1 MDPRSNPYTPN
12 AGAAPPALVGR
23 NDQLESFGLL
33 LARMQG
39 GYTEQSLIITGLRGV
54 GKTVLLNRF
63 REQVEAS
70 DWSFVEIEAS
80 KHDDSAL
87 RRELALHFRR
97 LLLEIAPRE
106 RWRDRMQR
114 AANVLRSFTLGID
127 PGGTLTAGLNA
138 TPAQG
143 LADSGQMDVDLTDL
157 FLAVGEAAKDHE
169 TGVVLLID
177 EIQFLSR
184 AQLEG
189 LVKALHKTVQRSVP
203 ITMVGAGLPQI
214 AELAGEAKSYA
225 ERLFKFPEI
234 GALSEA
240 DVSQALREP
249 AETLGVEYDDDAVA
263 AALEFT
269 DGYPYFLQ
277 EVGYAVWSI
286 ASNNRVEA
294 DDIATA
300 RSVVEEKLD
309 SSFFRVRLDRAT
321 QLEAAYLR
329 AMAELG
335 PEAQLASDVA
345 PLLNRTSNQCG
356 PTRSGLVEKGLLY
369 TPMHGYAAFTVPQF
383 DQFMLRVM
391 PVLDPPP
398 IRKRAKGT
406 SIDGGSE
413 SE

>member
-1 MDPRSNPYTPN
+1 
-12 AGAAPPALVGR
+12 
-23 NDQLESFGLL
+23 
-33 LARMQG
+33 MQG
-39 GYTEQSLIITGLRGV
+39 GYTEQSLIVTGLRGV

-63 REQVEAS
+63 REQVESS
-70 DWSFVEIEAS
+70 DWSYIEIEAS
-80 KHDDSAL
+80 KHDDTAL

-114 AANVLRSFTLGID
+114 AANVLRSFTLSID
-127 PGGTLTAGLNA
+127 PAGALTAGLNA

-143 LADSGQMDVDLTDL
+143 LGDSGQMDVDLTDL
-157 FLAVGEAAKDHE
+157 LVAVGEAARDYA

-177 EIQFLSR
+177 EIQFLNR
-184 AQLEG
+184 VQLEA

-234 GALSEA
+234 GALSETDA
-240 DVSQALREP
+240 AKALRDP
-249 AETLGVEYDDDAVA
+249 AEALGVSYEDDAVLG
-263 AALEFT
+263 ALEFT
-269 DGYPYFLQ
+269 EGYPYFLQ

-286 ASNNRVEA
+286 ASNNRVAAE
-294 DDIATA
+294 DITTA

-356 PTRSGLVEKGLLY
+356 PTRSGLVQKGLLY

-383 DQFMLRVM
+383 DQFMLRAM

-398 IRKRAKGT
+398 IRQRGKGAPVDT
-406 SIDGGSE
+406 ENDAD
-413 SE
+413 

>member
-1 MDPRSNPYTPN
+1 MDPRTNPYTPN
-12 AGAAPPALVGR
+12 AGATPPALVGR
-23 NDQLESFGLL
+23 DDQLESFGLL
-33 LARMQG
+33 LARMQR
-39 GYTEQSLIITGLRGV
+39 GYTEQSLIVTGLRGV

-63 REQVEAS
+63 REAVDAS
-70 DWSFVEIEAS
+70 DWMVVEIEAS
-80 KHDDSAL
+80 KHDDTAL

-114 AANVLRSFTLGID
+114 AANVLRSFTLNID
-127 PGGTLTAGLNA
+127 PAGTLTAGLNA

-143 LADSGQMDVDLTDL
+143 VGDSGQMDIDLTDVL
-157 FLAVGEAAKDHE
+157 VAVGEAAKDHG

-177 EIQFLSR
+177 EIQFLNR
-184 AQLEG
+184 TQLEG

-234 GALSEA
+234 GALSEVDA
-240 DVSQALREP
+240 ARALRDP
-249 AETLGVEYDDDAVA
+249 AGALGVVYGDDAVA

-269 DGYPYFLQ
+269 EGYPYFLQ

-286 ASNNRVEA
+286 ASDNSVGA
-294 DDIATA
+294 DDVVTA
-300 RSVVEEKLD
+300 RAVVVEKLD

-335 PEAQLASDVA
+335 PEPQLASDVA

-356 PTRSGLVEKGLLY
+356 PTRSGLIDKGLLY
-369 TPMHGYAAFTVPQF
+369 TPLHGYAAFTVPQF
-383 DQFMLRVM
+383 DQFMLRAL
-391 PVLDPPP
+391 PTLDPPP
-398 IRKRAKGT
+398 IRKRART
-406 SIDGGSE
+406 APIDSDD
-413 SE
+413 